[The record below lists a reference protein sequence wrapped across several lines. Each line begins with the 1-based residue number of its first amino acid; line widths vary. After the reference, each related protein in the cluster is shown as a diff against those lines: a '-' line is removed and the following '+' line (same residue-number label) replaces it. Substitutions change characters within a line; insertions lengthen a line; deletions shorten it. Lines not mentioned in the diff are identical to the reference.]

1 MFASNWDCVT
11 SESAKAAPAGG
22 DCSRGIDCARR
33 SSLAWREPVCAI
45 TRRTSKDSAGTY
57 THPRRAAQN
66 SQHERH
72 PVGRTRTEWHHDCA
86 NVVRTAGAPSGRP
99 CIGSQGF
106 SSGKNLPAAGPVRFA
121 VFSAVGNQGGFP
133 YQSERCVAG
142 RRRRKMAVAQC
153 ANSALT

>member
-66 SQHERH
+66 SPYERH

-86 NVVRTAGAPSGRP
+86 DLLRGGGPAWGEPCVGSEGVSAGRNFPAACSVRVTIFAAVGDQGGVPSQ
-99 CIGSQGF
+99 SQGYV
-106 SSGKNLPAAGPVRFA
+106 AARL
-121 VFSAVGNQGGFP
+121 
-133 YQSERCVAG
+133 
-142 RRRRKMAVAQC
+142 RRKMAVAQR
-153 ANSALT
+153 